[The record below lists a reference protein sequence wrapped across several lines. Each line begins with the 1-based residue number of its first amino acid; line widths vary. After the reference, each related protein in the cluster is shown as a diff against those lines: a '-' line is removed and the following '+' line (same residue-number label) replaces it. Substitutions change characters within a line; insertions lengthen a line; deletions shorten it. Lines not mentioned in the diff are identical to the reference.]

1 MNPALLVFLGL
12 GAYFYMKKA
21 NVANQLQ
28 YFPNKATIESGKLFF
43 YLEVLNPTMTPLTI
57 NNIFLSFYSG
67 VTFLGRTQVT
77 TPVTITKNGSTILR
91 LPIKVSGAGIVALIG
106 DWIKGTAPTSLK
118 IDGTVTG
125 EGVQVKIQQDV
136 PLV

>member
-1 MNPALLVFLGL
+1 
-12 GAYFYMKKA
+12 
-21 NVANQLQ
+21 
-28 YFPNKATIESGKLFF
+28 
-43 YLEVLNPTMTPLTI
+43 MTPLTI